1 MSEHEINRGVELML
15 RRRSKE
21 PPGKG
26 IRIKHT
32 LSLLGKVFQIRF
44 EFTWKEETTT

>member
-1 MSEHEINRGVELML
+1 MTEPEINKGVELML
-15 RRRSKE
+15 RRRTKE

-32 LSLLGKVFQIRF
+32 LSLLGKVFQLRF
-44 EFTWKEETTT
+44 EFTWKEETST